1 MELAFSDKVRRHQF
15 TLRMIPQTDERQ
27 QITECRVL
35 IRPECDVSEDI
46 DAYGNKYV
54 YGVIEAEHTDFQ
66 VEISGTAQVD
76 SSRHERASGEE
87 QIYRYPSKYTK
98 PGETITDYYNR
109 HKKDDADSDADY
121 ARQLMHEI
129 YRDMKYQKGVTGI
142 ETTAEQALCAGAGV
156 CQDYAHIMIALLRM
170 AGIPARYAVGM
181 MKGEGFSHA
190 WVEAAVSGSWVG
202 YDPTNDNLVDDTY
215 IRISHGRD
223 YQDCI
228 VNRGCFSGCVTQE
241 QKISVVVSEV

>member
-1 MELAFSDKVRRHQF
+1 MELVFSDKVRCHQF

-27 QITECRVL
+27 QITECSVL

-54 YGVIEAEHTDFQ
+54 YGVIEAEHADFQ
-66 VEISGTAQVD
+66 VEISGAAQVD
-76 SSRHERASGEE
+76 SSCQQKASGEE

-98 PGETITDYYNR
+98 PGEMITDYYNR
-109 HKKDDADSDADY
+109 HKKDDAYSDAAY
-121 ARQLMHEI
+121 AKQLMHEI
-129 YRDMKYQKGVTGI
+129 YRDMKYQKGVTSI
-142 ETTAEQALCAGAGV
+142 NTTAEQALCVGKGV

-202 YDPTNDNLVDDTY
+202 YDPTNDILVDDTY

-228 VNRGCFSGCVTQE
+228 VNRGFFNGCVTQE
-241 QKISVVVSEV
+241 QKINVVVSEV

>member
-46 DAYGNKYV
+46 DAFGNKYV
-54 YGVIEAEHTDFQ
+54 YGVIEAEHADFQ

-76 SSRHERASGEE
+76 SSRIKKASGEE

-109 HKKDDADSDADY
+109 HKKGDADSDADY

-228 VNRGCFSGCVTQE
+228 VNRGCFSGCVMQE
-241 QKISVVVSEV
+241 QKIKVVVSEV

>member
-1 MELAFSDKVRRHQF
+1 
-15 TLRMIPQTDERQ
+15 
-27 QITECRVL
+27 
-35 IRPECDVSEDI
+35 
-46 DAYGNKYV
+46 
-54 YGVIEAEHTDFQ
+54 

-76 SSRHERASGEE
+76 SSRLKKVSGEE

-142 ETTAEQALCAGAGV
+142 ETTAEEALRAREGV

-202 YDPTNDNLVDDTY
+202 YDPTNDTLVDDTY